1 MLNKFRVS
9 AWPRW
14 LRDFVPLALWMGL
27 IFFLSSQSVLIDID
41 NQVGDKTFY
50 KSAHFFAYA
59 VLMWLMWRALS
70 PGRRAGWPVLLAALA
85 LTVLYG
91 VSDEVHQL
99 FVPGRHGR
107 LADVLFDSAGALAMT
122 LLLRRFHRFRA
133 FPESAPVLIERRVLP
148 RTHQKMRSREEASRN
163 KE

>member
-1 MLNKFRVS
+1 MLNKFRAS

-14 LRDFVPLALWMGL
+14 LVDFVPLFLWLGL

-59 VLMWLMWRALS
+59 VLMWLVWRALS
-70 PGRRAGWPVLLAALA
+70 PRRCADWPLLLAALG

-99 FVPGRHGR
+99 FVPGRQGR
-107 LADVLFDSAGALAMT
+107 VADVLFDSAGALAMI
-122 LLLRRFHRFRA
+122 LLLRQFEWLRK
-133 FPESAPVLIERRVLP
+133 FPESIPILIR
-148 RTHQKMRSREEASRN
+148 
-163 KE
+163 

>member
-1 MLNKFRVS
+1 MWRKFQVS
-9 AWPRW
+9 ALPRW
-14 LRDFVPLALWMGL
+14 LRDFVPLVLWMGL
-27 IFFLSSQSVLIDID
+27 IFVLSSQSVLIDID
-41 NQVGDKTFY
+41 NQAGEKMFY

-70 PGRRAGWPVLLAALA
+70 PGRRAGWPVLLAALG

-91 VSDEVHQL
+91 VSDEIHQL

-107 LADVLFDSAGALAMT
+107 LADVLFDSAGALAMA
-122 LLLRRFHRFRA
+122 LLLRQFHWFRV
-133 FPESAPVLIERRVLP
+133 FPESVPVLFEQGILP
-148 RTHQKMRSREEASRN
+148 RTQQERS